1 MAPQPLKSKSFLLA
15 CFSALLL
22 LPAGAMPLMETTEA
36 RYAEIAREMIV
47 SGNYL
52 EPYFNAIKH
61 FHKPPLAYWL
71 VAAGLKT
78 FGFNNFGAR
87 FFWNSR
93 RDRCGD
99 LRLSLRLSVSGQR
112 QGRPDSRHYFCVVT
126 AVSDRGATGLHGNL
140 PGGLRGGCAVLPA
153 ATDLRTAR
161 PEQRPLVWS
170 LAGTGIYDQR
180 TDHFPV
186 YPAAGAGRQS
196 DRQAPPQHLQLA
208 ANPCSMRNILRRGA
222 PLVSPGYR
230 RESGLLAYFLKVQ
243 TVDRVVTDRFRR
255 YEPPWYFF
263 YIFAATFF
271 PYILFFGKGLWR
283 WKNLSSELKTL
294 LLYVALPMLI
304 FTIAK
309 GKHAT
314 YILPFYGSC
323 AILTAAMLNRD
334 PMPRLRDATA
344 AILLVFAVAPAI
356 AGFAYAPLRSNM
368 APLLGSALVLLAL
381 WWMVW
386 KSCQRET
393 FWTGTALL
401 MLLFS
406 TVAIVSV
413 GIAGPNMRGYQQM
426 AAAMNRIDPQKKLT
440 TLIYHGFLPSVS
452 FYRNQL
458 AVMSFSDQR
467 ETQFQPEASYRPWYV
482 TTESELTPILAENPK
497 LFVVVRKQEIED
509 FTTQHAYRCSPVF
522 QQRKHSAYLCQASPP

>member
-87 FFWNSR
+87 FFGILAAIAAVIYVY
-93 RDRCGD
+93 RCACLFLD
-99 LRLSLRLSVSGQR
+99 K
-112 QGRPDSRHYFCVVT
+112 
-126 AVSDRGATGLHGNL
+126 DRGALTAAIIFASSLLFLTVARLASTEIYLVACVVAAQFYLLRQIYGQPGRSNALWFGLWLGMGFMIKGPIIFLFTLL
-140 PGGLRGGCAVLPA
+140 PGLVAKVIDKRHRDIFSWRQTLAACGIFCAVALPWY
-153 ATDLRTAR
+153 L
-161 PEQRPLVWS
+161 LVI
-170 LAGTGIYDQR
+170 AK
-180 TDHFPV
+180 
-186 YPAAGAGRQS
+186 
-196 DRQAPPQHLQLA
+196 
-208 ANPCSMRNILRRGA
+208 NP
-222 PLVSPGYR
+222 
-230 RESGLLAYFLKVQ
+230 GLLAYFLKVQ
-243 TVDRVVTDRFRR
+243 TIDRVVTDRFRR

-283 WKNLSSELKTL
+283 WKKLSSELKTL

-344 AILLVFAVAPAI
+344 AILLVFAAAPAI
-356 AGFAYAPLRSNM
+356 AGVAYAPLRSNM
-368 APLLGSALVLLAL
+368 APLLGSTLVLLAL
-381 WWMVW
+381 WWIVW
-386 KSCQRET
+386 KSRQRET

-482 TTESELTPILAENPK
+482 TTESDLTPILAENPK
-497 LFVVVRKQEIED
+497 LFVVVRKQKIEN
-509 FTTQHAYRCSPVF
+509 FTTQHAYRCSPIF